1 MSRCVRK
8 IFSVLLRKE
17 KEWMSS
23 IFRWK
28 FVSLNESVE
37 VSIFKKERKRKK
49 SECRMSSIFCW
60 KFVSFKWKSSWIS
73 FKLLLLFMRCSKT
86 FEEACT
92 RLLGICPR
100 KDHGNPAC
108 WVTATE
114 CVEVSF
120 LQSELTFST
129 LSFHGSRVSRLWIE
143 VSSVLRLVSDSLYI
157 FIGFSSRV
165 TLKKY
170 CLNLLWL
177 NFGRRRSS
185 SR

>member
-1 MSRCVRK
+1 MMKKCVSN
-8 IFSVLLRKE
+8 FLDSFAVLA
-17 KEWMSS
+17 
-23 IFRWK
+23 
-28 FVSLNESVE
+28 
-37 VSIFKKERKRKK
+37 KRKK
-49 SECRMSSIFCW
+49 SECRMSSIFRW
-60 KFVSFKWKSSWIS
+60 EFIFFKWKSSWKFVCFKWKASWIS

-143 VSSVLRLVSDSLYI
+143 VSSVLRLVSDSLCI
-157 FIGFSSRV
+157 FIGSSSRV
-165 TLKKY
+165 TLKKDIVLIF
-170 CLNLLWL
+170 CGWISVD
-177 NFGRRRSS
+177 GVEIQDHRQRPKS
-185 SR
+185 

>member
-1 MSRCVRK
+1 MSDIWCISDVYRSKC
-8 IFSVLLRKE
+8 
-17 KEWMSS
+17 
-23 IFRWK
+23 
-28 FVSLNESVE
+28 
-37 VSIFKKERKRKK
+37 
-49 SECRMSSIFCW
+49 
-60 KFVSFKWKSSWIS
+60 VSFKLGHCKASMKLFWIIVKICEWKSSWIS

-86 FEEACT
+86 CEEACT

-157 FIGFSSRV
+157 FIGSSSRV

>member
-1 MSRCVRK
+1 MK
-8 IFSVLLRKE
+8 
-17 KEWMSS
+17 
-23 IFRWK
+23 
-28 FVSLNESVE
+28 VSKSQFL
-37 VSIFKKERKRKK
+37 KKERKRKK

-60 KFVSFKWKSSWIS
+60 NFVSFKWKSSWIS
-73 FKLLLLFMRCSKT
+73 FKLLLFFMRCSKT